1 MKKNVGSIDKGIRI
15 LVALILVVLY
25 FTNVISGTIGI
36 ILLALSAVFV
46 ITSLLSYCPIWQV
59 LGLNTMKKE

>member
-15 LVALILVVLY
+15 LVALIMVVLY